1 MEFGKPEDFLNNTN
15 IRFRAIDRAISQ
27 FEFSTN
33 HFRKQF
39 KDQIDE
45 DTSLFIKGLGN
56 EVNLLS
62 CFRDLLFN
70 SRELLDLLLFRLNQI
85 TSDLNIQTSRKFL
98 SFLKTMIK
106 GEYDQNNLA
115 IINLLKT
122 NITYIFHI
130 RKIRNEIKASPSNIK
145 FRLNTNRLESYFT
158 IPIKDDE
165 VELIQY
171 LDIKN
176 KEDALRKKSYDCV
189 FILDEYFPEMLQFW
203 NTCFSILKNDLTL
216 ANHST

>member
-1 MEFGKPEDFLNNTN
+1 
-15 IRFRAIDRAISQ
+15 
-27 FEFSTN
+27 
-33 HFRKQF
+33 
-39 KDQIDE
+39 
-45 DTSLFIKGLGN
+45 
-56 EVNLLS
+56 
-62 CFRDLLFN
+62 
-70 SRELLDLLLFRLNQI
+70 
-85 TSDLNIQTSRKFL
+85 
-98 SFLKTMIK
+98 MIK
-106 GEYDQNNLA
+106 GEYDKNNLA
-115 IINLLKT
+115 IINFLKT

-130 RKIRNEIKASPSNIK
+130 RKIRNEIKASPSNIN

-165 VELIQY
+165 VELIYY